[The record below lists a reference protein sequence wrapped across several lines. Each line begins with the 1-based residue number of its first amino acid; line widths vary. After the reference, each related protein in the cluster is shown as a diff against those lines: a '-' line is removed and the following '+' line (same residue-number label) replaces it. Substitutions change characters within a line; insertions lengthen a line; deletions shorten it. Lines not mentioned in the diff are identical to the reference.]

1 MLIAFLSKTEQD
13 CINAS
18 CINTQIY
25 EHQGCEELYIIEF
38 LWPPFH
44 ICLSAYL
51 ALENTVSSGPFVYT
65 SLLKATDTV
74 LGLWARVQN
83 MPISE
88 VIQTQFLKKD
98 TVKDNVS
105 QEFLDNWNDCFHI
118 KAVLQIIPTAFMI
131 DKKEFASKVTQKA
144 LKNSSQK
151 SMFLR
156 LPETYSTFLGPFP
169 AKQL

>member
-1 MLIAFLSKTEQD
+1 
-13 CINAS
+13 
-18 CINTQIY
+18 
-25 EHQGCEELYIIEF
+25 
-38 LWPPFH
+38 
-44 ICLSAYL
+44 
-51 ALENTVSSGPFVYT
+51 
-65 SLLKATDTV
+65 
-74 LGLWARVQN
+74 

-105 QEFLDNWNDCFHI
+105 QEFLGNWNDCFHI

-144 LKNSSQK
+144 LGKLITKIYVFKTSE
-151 SMFLR
+151 M
-156 LPETYSTFLGPFP
+156 YSTFLGPFP